1 MNIKE
6 QLKNKKTK
14 FELKREQE
22 RLNNELIKA
31 RQTKDEE
38 LIKQYNAIERSD
50 EDFNSLDSEIQDLI
64 DRTTEAPKP
73 KRSVD
78 IKGIAQ
84 ITAPIAVAAVTGYF
98 GLKATNNMIKAS
110 QGEDYIDDKPLNIW
124 KMIGKR

>member
-1 MNIKE
+1 MNIK
-6 QLKNKKTK
+6 QSLKNKKTK

-31 RQTKDEE
+31 RQAKDEE
-38 LIKQYNAIERSD
+38 LIKQYAELERTD
-50 EDFNSLDSEIQDLI
+50 DNFNSLDSEIQDLI
-64 DRTTEAPKP
+64 DRTTEAPKA
-73 KRSVD
+73 KRNVD
-78 IKGIAQ
+78 FKGIAQ
-84 ITAPIAVAAVTGYF
+84 IASPIAVAAVTGYF

>member
-38 LIKQYNAIERSD
+38 LIKRYNEIERSD
-50 EDFNSLDSEIQDLI
+50 EEFNSLDSEIQDLI
-64 DRTTEAPKP
+64 ERTTEAPKP
-73 KRSVD
+73 KRNVD
-78 IKGIAQ
+78 YKGIGQ
-84 ITAPIAVAAVTGYF
+84 IAGPIAVAAITGYF

-124 KMIGKR
+124 KMIGKH